1 MTQLIGYPGHRV
13 FLKDIVRAENCSL
26 YDSDGTRYVDL
37 ESGVWCTSIG
47 HGHPRV
53 IKALCEQA
61 ARIGH
66 AGFNYS
72 SRIVEEAAAE
82 ILSLLGMVDGKCTFL
97 CSGSEAVEF
106 GVRVAR
112 MITERPLFMTMT
124 DSYFGAFGSASEE
137 HASGWF
143 RFDWTGCAECPDSM
157 QCETECERWAS
168 MPLDRVGAFL
178 FEPGSSSGNV
188 RFPPRKLIQSI
199 AREVG
204 TAGGLVMVNE
214 VTTGIGRT
222 GTWFGFEHYDI
233 TPDIVAL
240 GKGIGNGYPV
250 SVAAFS
256 ATAVERLGG
265 QPIRWA
271 QSHQN
276 DPLGAAVALEVLRTL
291 TEERLI
297 ERGKEMA
304 DLLYSALNDIREKT
318 GKIAAI
324 RARGLMVALELVDDG
339 DATSTT
345 QTFHTLLERGFIVAQ
360 RPGMNVL
367 RIDPPLTIDRDD
379 LEAFLECLG
388 TVLHEAPPPDA

>member
-1 MTQLIGYPGHRV
+1 MSRLFWYPGHEV
-13 FLKDIVRAENCSL
+13 LLPEIVRAENAAVW
-26 YDSDGTRYVDL
+26 DAAGRRYVDL
-37 ESGVWCTSIG
+37 EAGVWCTILG

-53 IKALCEQA
+53 RSALQRQA
-61 ARIGH
+61 GEVAH
-66 AGFNYS
+66 TGFCYS
-72 SRIVEEAAAE
+72 HGVVEEAANE
-82 ILSLLGMVDGKCTFL
+82 VLSALGFEGGRCVFL

-106 GVRVAR
+106 GVRAAMTVA
-112 MITERPLFMTMT
+112 ERRFMMTMA
-124 DSYFGAFGSASEE
+124 DSYFGAYGSASRRD
-137 HASGWF
+137 ASGWVT
-143 RFDWTGCAECPDSM
+143 FDWLRCANAPGRTGCGPDCEHWAEVPFD
-157 QCETECERWAS
+157 A
-168 MPLDRVGAFL
+168 VAGFL
-178 FEPGSSSGNV
+178 FEPGSSSGMV
-188 RFPPRKLIQSI
+188 RFPPSDLVESI
-199 AREVG
+199 VAEVRARD
-204 TAGGLVMVNE
+204 GLVVANE
-214 VTTGIGRT
+214 VTTGLGRT
-222 GTWFGFEHYDI
+222 GEWFGFQHFPV
-233 TPDIVAL
+233 TPDIVVM

-265 QPIRWA
+265 RPIRWA

-291 TEERLI
+291 REERLI

-304 DLLYSALNDIREKT
+304 DLLYSGLDAIREKT
-318 GKIAAI
+318 GRIAAI

-360 RPGMNVL
+360 RPGMNIL